1 MIPIRC
7 LSCGK
12 PISADFNQ
20 YQIRTIGGKRLF
32 EELED
37 RNLTQ
42 EFMDQLTIEKKD
54 VKEVL
59 SVLGLRGNYAEES
72 SKEILDDLGL
82 TRYCCRRMLISHVE
96 TWE

>member
-12 PISADFNQ
+12 PISAYFNE
-20 YQIRTIGGKRLF
+20 YKIRKIGGKRLY

-37 RNLTQ
+37 RDLTSN
-42 EFMDQLTIEKKD
+42 FMDQLTIERKE

-59 SVLGLRGNYAEES
+59 SDLGLRGNYAEES
-72 SKEILDDLGL
+72 SKDILDDLGL

>member
-12 PISADFNQ
+12 PVSAYFDE
-20 YQIRTIGGKRLF
+20 YTKRVAAG
-32 EELED
+32 
-37 RNLTQ
+37 
-42 EFMDQLTIEKKD
+42 EKSKD
-54 VKEVL
+54 V
-59 SVLGLRGNYAEES
+59 
-72 SKEILDDLGL
+72 LDDLGL

>member
-12 PISADFNQ
+12 PVSAYFDEYN
-20 YQIRTIGGKRLF
+20 KRVA
-32 EELED
+32 
-37 RNLTQ
+37 NC
-42 EFMDQLTIEKKD
+42 EKSKD
-54 VKEVL
+54 V
-59 SVLGLRGNYAEES
+59 
-72 SKEILDDLGL
+72 LDDLGL

>member
-12 PISADFNQ
+12 PVSAYFDQ
-20 YQIRTIGGKRLF
+20 YQIRKIGGKQLF

-37 RNLTQ
+37 RDLTHK
-42 EFMDQLTIEKKD
+42 FIDQVTINHEDANK
-54 VKEVL
+54 VL
-59 SVLGLRGNYAEES
+59 SDLGLRGNY
-72 SKEILDDLGL
+72 SKEDSKDILDDLGL

>member
-12 PISADFNQ
+12 PVSAVFKEYTERVVAGENS
-20 YQIRTIGGKRLF
+20 
-32 EELED
+32 
-37 RNLTQ
+37 
-42 EFMDQLTIEKKD
+42 KD
-54 VKEVL
+54 V
-59 SVLGLRGNYAEES
+59 
-72 SKEILDDLGL
+72 LDDLGL